1 MLVGQSNQ
9 LGEHEKGSYKDMFG
23 ALFVITNAAINL
35 SSMVLSLILHPFFY
49 EQNRTWF
56 REHRLS
62 SGVGVALVIVAS
74 VINRQIFRLFTSGED
89 NANTQYALDV
99 AAATMGILSV
109 ATGVL
114 QADMLREAH
123 FTEEEQG

>member
-62 SGVGVALVIVAS
+62 SGVGVALVVVAS
-74 VINRQIFRLFTSGED
+74 VINRQIFRMFNT
-89 NANTQYALDV
+89 NTQYALDV

>member
-1 MLVGQSNQ
+1 
-9 LGEHEKGSYKDMFG
+9 
-23 ALFVITNAAINL
+23 
-35 SSMVLSLILHPFFY
+35 MV
-49 EQNRTWF
+49 
-56 REHRLS
+56 
-62 SGVGVALVIVAS
+62 VAS
-74 VINRQIFRLFTSGED
+74 VINRQIFRMFTVGED
-89 NANTQYALDV
+89 NTNTQYALDV